1 MIDYET
7 NIVSL
12 CYLLYILTFFFNIQK
27 YFLYRLRKMMEITL
41 NSIKKKIVIIFT
53 IISIRVFIR
62 RI

>member
-1 MIDYET
+1 MLFIIYI
-7 NIVSL
+7 NY
-12 CYLLYILTFFFNIQK
+12 YLIYIINIQK